1 MNTPLRRLSLVV
13 GMLFATLLMSST
25 YIQFVDADSLNHRAG
40 NVRTL
45 YKEAGRERGPILVA
59 GDAVAQSVP
68 VDDQYKFLR
77 KYPGGALYA
86 PITGY
91 YSAIYGSEGMERAE
105 RDILTGTADQLA
117 FTRISDLLTGGTT
130 KGAAV
135 ELTINP
141 AAQRAAWKLL
151 GNQRGAVVAIDP
163 KTGDILALVSK
174 PSYDPNTLAGHNSD
188 QVAATRKKLQG
199 DKTDRPLDNR
209 ALGGRQYPPGSVFKL
224 VTSAAAL
231 SEGMKPETE
240 IPGPAEL
247 PLPGTRITLPNEF
260 GGPCGPG
267 GKSTLMVALARSCN
281 TSYGALGLQ
290 LGDEKLRAQAEK
302 FGFGQKLSVPLKVTP
317 STFPADPNA
326 PQLAQSAIG
335 QFDVRVTPLQVA
347 MVSAGIANRGVVMQ
361 PNLVRSIRS
370 TSLQVIDRPRPQEL
384 STAVSPD
391 VAADLTRMMVNVVE
405 NGTGKNARID
415 GVSVAG
421 KTGTAQQGN
430 GRPPHAWFTSFAPAD
445 DPKVAVAVVVED
457 GGELG
462 DETSGGRAAAPIA
475 KAVMEAVLN
484 P

>member
-1 MNTPLRRLSLVV
+1 
-13 GMLFATLLMSST
+13 MLFATLLMSST
-25 YIQFVDADSLNHRAG
+25 YIQFIDADSLNHRAG

-91 YSAIYGSEGMERAE
+91 YSAIYGSQGMERAE
-105 RDILTGTADQLA
+105 RDILTGTADELA

-188 QVAATRKKLQG
+188 QVAATAKRLQE

-209 ALGGRQYPPGSVFKL
+209 AIGGRQYPPGSVFKL

-281 TSYGALGLQ
+281 TSYGGLGLQ

-302 FGFGQKLSVPLKVTP
+302 FGFGQELSVPLKVTP
-317 STFPADPNA
+317 SEFPADPNA
-326 PQLAQSAIG
+326 PQTGPVGDRA
-335 QFDVRVTPLQVA
+335 VRGAGDAAAGGHGVRRDRQPRCGDAAEPGPLDTIHFTA
-347 MVSAGIANRGVVMQ
+347 SD
-361 PNLVRSIRS
+361 RS
-370 TSLQVIDRPRPQEL
+370 TTPPRAVDRRESGRRRRSDSDDGERRGERDREACADRRGQRGRQDRDGPAGRRP
-384 STAVSPD
+384 S
-391 VAADLTRMMVNVVE
+391 AARLVHLLR
-405 NGTGKNARID
+405 
-415 GVSVAG
+415 AG
-421 KTGTAQQGN
+421 RRPAGG
-430 GRPPHAWFTSFAPAD
+430 GRRRRR
-445 DPKVAVAVVVED
+445 
-457 GGELG
+457 GRRQLG